1 MCKYHF
7 KHPLKHCQQHEIIV
21 MCDDDTHALAVSTY
35 FNSIIENIEKKSQFN
50 KTLINL
56 KINFLF

>member
-7 KHPLKHCQQHEIIV
+7 KHPLKHCQHEIIV

-35 FNSIIENIEKKSQFN
+35 FNSIIGNIEKKS
-50 KTLINL
+50 I
-56 KINFLF
+56 

>member
-35 FNSIIENIEKKSQFN
+35 FNSIIENIEKKS
-50 KTLINL
+50 I
-56 KINFLF
+56 